1 MKATLI
7 KVLREMDNNQFTKDL
22 ATYFKDIELLIEP
35 QQGMRI
41 KVGQIKFHIDTITQ
55 DLNSGIII
63 LHEFINIHY
72 RHNRNGEGFKKEREI
87 LSDNGWK
94 LL

>member
-1 MKATLI
+1 MKATLVR
-7 KVLREMDNNQFTKDL
+7 VLREMDNDRFSKDL
-22 ATYFKDIELLIEP
+22 ATYFKDVDLIIEP

-41 KVGQIKFHIDTITQ
+41 KVGQIKFYIETITQ

-63 LHEFINIHY
+63 LHEFIDIHY
-72 RHNRNGEGFKKEREI
+72 RHNRNDEGFKTEREI
-87 LSDNGWK
+87 LSNDGWK